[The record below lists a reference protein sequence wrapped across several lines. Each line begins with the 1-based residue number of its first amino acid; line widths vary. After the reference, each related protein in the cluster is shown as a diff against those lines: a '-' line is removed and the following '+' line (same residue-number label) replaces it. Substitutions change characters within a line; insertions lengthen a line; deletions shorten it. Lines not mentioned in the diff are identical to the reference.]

1 MKMFSSQGRGLK
13 LLCKIL
19 IILFLTSPAFA
30 YSSKIEVENN
40 AFMHNNKGVTLMH
53 EGKYNSAINEFII
66 GIKLLPDN
74 PIIHPIYNN
83 LGVANLELAKL
94 AKKHKSKKYIR
105 YANVAES
112 SFVHAINYYPVN
124 FSYYANLV
132 EVYDLMGVLDKNAL
146 KYQKSKELY
155 SPIIL
160 ALIYKKQGK
169 NLEAQGIIRNFKN
182 KNPDLII
189 VKNIEKY
196 FE

>member
-1 MKMFSSQGRGLK
+1 MFSSQGRGLK

-19 IILFLTSPAFA
+19 ILLFLTSPAFA

-40 AFMHNNKGVTLMH
+40 AFMHNNKGVTLMQAK
-53 EGKYNSAINEFII
+53 KYNSAINEFII
-66 GIKLLPDN
+66 GIKLMPDN
-74 PIIHPIYNN
+74 PVIHPIYNN
-83 LGVANLELAKL
+83 LGIAYLEYAKIV
-94 AKKHKSKKYIR
+94 KNYNSKKINR
-105 YANVAES
+105 YANLAEN
-112 SFVHAINYYPVN
+112 SFFHAINYYPVN
-124 FSYYANLV
+124 FSYYVNLV
-132 EVYDLMGVLDKNAL
+132 EVYDLMGVLDKKA
-146 KYQKSKELY
+146 KEYKEKSGLY

-169 NLEAQGIIRNFKN
+169 TLEAQEIIANFKN